1 MTRVLLTLTLL
12 MLLGCAIKRPK
23 QDLSGVRMDANVAV
37 YIEPEAKS
45 TYLQAEKEFQNKNF
59 DQALSLFQTVRT
71 RWSKGKAA
79 ELSSYRIASILYY
92 KEDYAKAA
100 REFESFS
107 RKYPV
112 SAFAFDSNYNLAAC
126 EYQLGRY
133 ERSQQILERLKKED
147 IRKQG
152 SKRAVTFYQLQALN
166 AVAQQNNRLA
176 VLAYSNQMAFI
187 SDEKGKRVIEEKV
200 DEQLEKITSTRDLQ
214 ELSVSAPDPITR
226 AKASKKLGSQVATK
240 GDAPKQEEQP
250 SFSNVGKVVEAPLEL
265 GTGSSGAKKNI
276 GVVLPLTGKFAPY
289 GRRALEGILLA
300 SKTFN
305 AGTQEGFSIFVED
318 SGSSP
323 AMAQAA
329 VDSLFNQKNTMAV
342 IGPLNFKEA
351 LAAGEKSQELGVVNL
366 SLASKAG
373 VSEQGPYVF
382 QNALTPKVQLENLVK
397 FSVED
402 KGLKRFAILAPAN
415 AFGKDMANEFWTQV
429 EARGGRVAAVEF
441 YPPNETDF
449 QDQVKSMVG
458 LKDMRF
464 RKAEWT
470 ALQDYSKEQK
480 AKTGKDPK
488 IKLKPIVDF
497 DAIFLPDS
505 PKTVASIAANLAY
518 LDVGDLVLLGTTEWN
533 SDQLYKRGGRFVEKA
548 VFPGVMNPITR
559 SPSQREFMRS
569 YQEAYGNQPDLLAAQ
584 GYEAMILIG
593 EALQR
598 SQSDNRADLAKQL
611 AALKDFETP
620 IGVTSF
626 DENRVAKRS
635 IPLYTLDRFG
645 NFVEQ

>member
-1 MTRVLLTLTLL
+1 L
-12 MLLGCAIKRPK
+12 
-23 QDLSGVRMDANVAV
+23 
-37 YIEPEAKS
+37 
-45 TYLQAEKEFQNKNF
+45 
-59 DQALSLFQTVRT
+59 
-71 RWSKGKAA
+71 
-79 ELSSYRIASILYY
+79 
-92 KEDYAKAA
+92 
-100 REFESFS
+100 
-107 RKYPV
+107 
-112 SAFAFDSNYNLAAC
+112 
-126 EYQLGRY
+126 
-133 ERSQQILERLKKED
+133 
-147 IRKQG
+147 
-152 SKRAVTFYQLQALN
+152 
-166 AVAQQNNRLA
+166 
-176 VLAYSNQMAFI
+176 
-187 SDEKGKRVIEEKV
+187 EEKV
-200 DEQLEKITSTRDLQ
+200 DEQLEKMTSPRDLQ
-214 ELSVSAPDPITR
+214 EISVGAADPITR
-226 AKASKKLGSQVATK
+226 AKATKKLALQGAGK
-240 GDAPKQEEQP
+240 AEAPKTDEQTYFP
-250 SFSNVGKVVEAPLEL
+250 NVQKVVEAPLEL
-265 GTGSSGAKKNI
+265 GTGSSGAKKSI

-305 AGTQEGFSIFVED
+305 TGTQEGFSIFVED

-323 AMAQAA
+323 AMTQAA

-351 LAAGEKSQELGVVNL
+351 LAAAEKSQELGVVNM
-366 SLASKAG
+366 SLASKSG

-402 KGLKRFAILAPAN
+402 KGLKRFAILAPSN

-429 EARGGRVAAVEF
+429 EARGGKVAAVEF
-441 YPPNETDF
+441 YSPNETDF

-488 IKLKPIVDF
+488 AKLKPIVDF
-497 DAIFLPDS
+497 EAIFLPDS

-584 GYEAMILIG
+584 GYEAMVLIG

-598 SQSDNRADLAKQL
+598 TQSDNRAELAKQL
-611 AALKDFETP
+611 SALKDFETP